1 MAKSSVI
8 GRIMCTCNK
17 LPHFHSSSDPST
29 INEHFNYHLNM
40 YLCVHCKCCWCAPVS
55 STRYTFFRSKTPT
68 TLVHPHLF
76 SRKKTCSLI
85 NPHGF
90 RSANKFE
97 YNTSNGREEEK
108 KNRHRPVFFAYL
120 PFYYY
125 YYYDFISSFF
135 FLFRYS
141 I

>member
-1 MAKSSVI
+1 MLLVR
-8 GRIMCTCNK
+8 GR
-17 LPHFHSSSDPST
+17 
-29 INEHFNYHLNM
+29 
-40 YLCVHCKCCWCAPVS
+40 S

-97 YNTSNGREEEK
+97 YNTSNGREKETK
-108 KNRHRPVFFAYL
+108 KLDIGLFSSRIFHSIIIIIMILFL
-120 PFYYY
+120 L
-125 YYYDFISSFF
+125 SSFCSDIPF
-135 FLFRYS
+135 NLFSKLAAQLCRWQLPRHGYGFRPRRALWTPPS
-141 I
+141 PCPSKKHFT